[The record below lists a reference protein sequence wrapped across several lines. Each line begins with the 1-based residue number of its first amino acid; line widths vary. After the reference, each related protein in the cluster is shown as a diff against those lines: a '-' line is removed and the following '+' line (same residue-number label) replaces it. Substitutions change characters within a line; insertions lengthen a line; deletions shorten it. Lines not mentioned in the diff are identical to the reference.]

1 MPNVA
6 IYNMQ
11 REQVGEIDLPDAIFA
26 EAKYEH
32 LLHEVVRYQRARQ
45 RSGTA
50 CTKGRSDVSG
60 GGAKPFRQKGTGRAR
75 QGTRRAPQMRGGGV
89 VFGPTPR
96 DYGFKLN
103 KKVRANALK
112 SALSR
117 RVADQKIVLIDQISL
132 SEVKTRHFADF
143 LSRFE
148 VGSALVVIH
157 ENDAAVELSARN
169 IPRVK
174 VMKIDGLNVYDV
186 LGHDHLILTVP
197 AAEAVKERL
206 S

>member
-6 IYNMQ
+6 IFNMQ
-11 REQVGEIDLPDAIFA
+11 HEQIGELELPDAIFA
-26 EAKYEH
+26 QEQYEH
-32 LLHEVVRYQRARQ
+32 LLHEVVRYQRARM

-96 DYGFKLN
+96 DHGFKLN
-103 KKVRANALK
+103 KKVRRNALK

-117 RVADQKIVLIDQISL
+117 RVADQKVVLIDEFSL
-132 SEVKTRHFADF
+132 PEAKTRHFADF
-143 LSRFE
+143 LSRFD
-148 VGSALVVIH
+148 VGSALVVLH
-157 ENDAAVELSARN
+157 DNDETVERSARN
-169 IPRVK
+169 IPRIK
-174 VMKIDGLNVYDV
+174 VLKSDGLNVYDV
-186 LGHDHLILTVP
+186 LGHDHLILTVS